1 MTASST
7 TACNELT
14 RRSAL
19 AAGFAAAL
27 RAAFAPGPARAA
39 AAADAEQFI
48 QQLGDEAIEISQ
60 GGDPTARLDEVTA
73 LLDQTADVPLI
84 ARLVLGR
91 HWRDLGAAQRQEFVA
106 VFRDYILGGIARR
119 LGGSGGV
126 RKVAVT
132 GSRRA
137 RGDDSMVRTEVTLAN
152 GGPPARVDWRVRGED
167 GSGDF
172 KIIDVV
178 AEGVSLV
185 VTTRSEF
192 DSAIARGG
200 IDGLL
205 DLMRQWGAESAAGSP
220 SGSPRPG

>member
-19 AAGFAAAL
+19 GAGLAAAL
-27 RAAFAPGPARAA
+27 TAAVTPRVARAA
-39 AAADAEQFI
+39 PAADAERFI
-48 QQLGDEAIEISQ
+48 EQLGAEAIAISR
-60 GGDPTARLDEVTA
+60 GGDPTARLDEITA
-73 LLDQTADVPLI
+73 LLDQAADVPLI
-84 ARLVLGR
+84 AQLVLGR
-91 HWRDLGAAQRQEFVA
+91 HWRSLDEARREEFVA

-126 RKVAVT
+126 REVAVT
-132 GSRRA
+132 SSRAA

-152 GGPPARVDWRVRGED
+152 GNPPARVEWRVRRQDD
-167 GSGDF
+167 GSF

-200 IDGLL
+200 IDGLVGQ
-205 DLMRQWGAESAAGSP
+205 MRQWGAESAAGP
-220 SGSPRPG
+220 TSGSPRSG

>member
-7 TACNELT
+7 ACTKLT
-14 RRSAL
+14 RRSAF
-19 AAGFAAAL
+19 AAAFAAAL
-27 RAAFAPGPARAA
+27 AA
-39 AAADAEQFI
+39 AAAPRVARAAPAADAEGFI
-48 QQLGDEAIEISQ
+48 EQLGAKTIAISQ
-60 GGDPTARLDEVTA
+60 GGDPTARLDEITA
-73 LLDQTADVPLI
+73 LLDQAADVPLI
-84 ARLVLGR
+84 AQLVLGR
-91 HWRDLGAAQRQEFVA
+91 HWRSLDEAQRQEFVA
-106 VFRDYILGGIARR
+106 VFREYILGGIARR

-126 RKVAVT
+126 REVAVT

-152 GGPPARVDWRVRGED
+152 GNPPARVDWRVRRQDD
-167 GSGDF
+167 GSF

-192 DSAIARGG
+192 DSAVARGG

-205 DLMRQWGAESAAGSP
+205 DQMREWGAESAAGSP
-220 SGSPRPG
+220 GGGSPRSG

>member
-1 MTASST
+1 MTASPT

-19 AAGFAAAL
+19 AAGLAAAL
-27 RAAFAPGPARAA
+27 TAAATPRVARAA
-39 AAADAEQFI
+39 PAADAERFI
-48 QQLGDEAIEISQ
+48 EQLGAKAIAISR
-60 GGDPTARLDEVTA
+60 GGDPTARLDEITA
-73 LLDQTADVPLI
+73 LLDQAADVPLI

-91 HWRDLGAAQRQEFVA
+91 HWRDLDEAQRQEFVA

-126 RKVAVT
+126 RDVAVT
-132 GSRRA
+132 GSRAA

-152 GGPPARVDWRVRGED
+152 GGPPAKVDWRVRGED
-167 GSGDF
+167 NGGF

-192 DSAIARGG
+192 DSAVARGG

-205 DLMRQWGAESAAGSP
+205 DQMRQWGAESAAGSP
-220 SGSPRPG
+220 SGSPRSG

>member
-1 MTASST
+1 MKASST
-7 TACNELT
+7 ACDKLT

-19 AAGFAAAL
+19 AVALAAAATPCAV
-27 RAAFAPGPARAA
+27 RAAP
-39 AAADAEQFI
+39 AADAERFI
-48 QQLGDEAIEISQ
+48 EQLGAKAIAISQ

-73 LLDQTADVPLI
+73 LLDQAADVPLI

-91 HWRDLGAAQRQEFVA
+91 HWRSLDEAQRQEFIA

-126 RKVAVT
+126 REVAVT

-152 GGPPARVDWRVRGED
+152 GNPPARVDWRVRRED
-167 GSGDF
+167 DGDGF
-172 KIIDVV
+172 KILDVV

-205 DLMRQWGAESAAGSP
+205 DQMRAWGAESAAGSP
-220 SGSPRPG
+220 SGSPRSG